1 MTKKK
6 QKKVYVP
13 PVMEELNMDYEVQLL
28 QSSIWDG
35 KYNTSHTTT
44 SSTEEGISV
53 TREDEYGVGSSW

>member
-6 QKKVYVP
+6 QKKVYEP

-35 KYNTSHTTT
+35 EYNTSHPTT
-44 SSTEEGISV
+44 SSTEEEGISV
-53 TREDEYGVGSSW
+53 TREGEYGAAAW